1 MVLCY
6 LNIFIVN
13 LTSFLFF
20 ISFHIILYI
29 HVYNNA
35 VKLQCTK
42 IIYIL
47 ENRIHMHLRIKIL
60 NINDAKK
67 NNNKIFIFVV
77 NLQIQ
82 FIINKIN
89 FVVINEISFC
99 F

>member
-20 ISFHIILYI
+20 ISFHIMDIYISMYI
-29 HVYNNA
+29 HNNA

-42 IIYIL
+42 IIYYFFFF
-47 ENRIHMHLRIKIL
+47 ENRTHMHLRIKIL

-67 NNNKIFIFVV
+67 KT
-77 NLQIQ
+77 
-82 FIINKIN
+82 IINL
-89 FVVINEISFC
+89 
-99 F
+99 

>member
-1 MVLCY
+1 MNISYEYYSINSYKNKEDNIFLKKSSGT

-67 NNNKIFIFVV
+67 K
-77 NLQIQ
+77 Q
-82 FIINKIN
+82 
-89 FVVINEISFC
+89 
-99 F
+99 